1 MGWDPTVY
9 NPWAIFGLVM
19 PHDGIIVD
27 EGYFHDCCDR
37 TTTYYMQN
45 GGVSDMRTLAYARQS
60 CLFLSA
66 FSDAIVNLLA
76 LLLLDSFS
84 LP

>member
-27 EGYFHDCCDR
+27 EGYFHDCCDH

-45 GGVSDMRTLAYARQS
+45 GGAEHAYISLCEAVMS
-60 CLFLSA
+60 LSFGVLSA
-66 FSDAIVNLLA
+66 AKDRNLA
-76 LLLLDSFS
+76 TEE
-84 LP
+84 